1 MYSIFVHKNNLLC
14 KFIEFIHGS
23 FVNVNQHMYFNTL
36 IDIYPHSTIKTNL
49 NYTWWV
55 YYHQIDASRI
65 KLYCTVF

>member
-36 IDIYPHSTIKTNL
+36 IDIYPHSAIKTNVG
-49 NYTWWV
+49 V
-55 YYHQIDASRI
+55 YRVRGGSITIR
-65 KLYCTVF
+65 